1 MLILLKLTKII
12 LRSIHKNIP
21 NFLFD
26 SLHKLLIYSIMY
38 GDYYEEVCPLTAYLD
53 NSATTKPCKSAR
65 ENIIKAIDECWG
77 NPSSLH
83 TKGIDADILLLQSR
97 RALAKTLSCDEK
109 EIYFTS
115 GGTESNNIAV
125 FGAAY
130 AGKRKGNKIIT
141 SAIEHPSVHKCFD
154 KLESEGFE
162 VVKIPVD
169 SKGLIDLSVLENEID
184 EKTILV
190 SVMAVNNEVGTVE
203 PVQEIKNIVKRKN
216 SPALI
221 HVDAVQAFG
230 KVPINV
236 KKLGADLLSVSSHKI
251 HGPKGVGALFIKNGT
266 KLSPRVFGG
275 GQEKDIR
282 PGTEPMPAI
291 AGFFGAVE
299 ELKIKDSLEKV
310 TKLRDDFVS
319 ELRSLEG
326 VIINS
331 PDDALPYI
339 VNVSLAGLR
348 SETVLNLLS
357 GMGIYVSSG
366 SACAKGHKS
375 HVLTAMGL
383 DNNIIDSS
391 LRVSLSRFTTKEELD
406 YFIEGIKKAMSTI
419 MKR

>member
-1 MLILLKLTKII
+1 MLIYGLKLKIFYEVFTK
-12 LRSIHKNIP
+12 LSLL
-21 NFLFD
+21 FLFD

-38 GDYYEEVCPLTAYLD
+38 DDYYEEVCPLIAYLD
-53 NSATTKPCKSAR
+53 NSATTKPCQKAKEKMIEAI
-65 ENIIKAIDECWG
+65 ENCWG

-83 TKGIDADILLLQSR
+83 SKGIDADMLLLSSR
-97 RALAKTLSCDEK
+97 RIVAKCLSCDEK

-154 KLESEGFE
+154 KLESEGFQ
-162 VVKIPVD
+162 VVKIGVD
-169 SKGLIDLSVLENEID
+169 SKGMLDLNELEKEVD
-184 EKTILV
+184 EKTVLV
-190 SVMAVNNEVGTVE
+190 SIMAVNNEVGTIE
-203 PVQEIKNIVKRKN
+203 PIEEIRSIVRRKN

-221 HVDAVQAFG
+221 HIDAVQAFG
-230 KVPINV
+230 KLPLNV
-236 KKLGADLLSVSSHKI
+236 KKLGADLMSVSSHKI

-266 KLSPRVFGG
+266 KLSPRIFGG

-291 AGFFGAVE
+291 AGFAGAVE
-299 ELKIKDSLEKV
+299 ELNIRNSLEKM
-310 TKLRDDFVS
+310 TALRNEFVND
-319 ELRSLEG
+319 LRAIDG

-331 PDDALPYI
+331 PENALPYI
-339 VNVSLAGLR
+339 VNVSLSGLR
-348 SETVLNLLS
+348 SETVLNLMS
-357 GMGIYVSSG
+357 QMGIYVSSG

-383 DNNIIDSS
+383 DDSLIDSS
-391 LRVSLSRFTTKEELD
+391 LRVSLSRFTTKEELQ
-406 YFIEGIKKAMSTI
+406 YFIEGVNKALTTI

>member
-1 MLILLKLTKII
+1 MI
-12 LRSIHKNIP
+12 
-21 NFLFD
+21 
-26 SLHKLLIYSIMY
+26 
-38 GDYYEEVCPLTAYLD
+38 AYLD
-53 NSATTKPCKSAR
+53 NSATTKPCQKAK
-65 ENIIKAIDECWG
+65 EKMIKAIDDCWG

-83 TKGIDADILLLQSR
+83 SKGIDADILLADSR
-97 RALAKTLSCDEK
+97 RTVAKCLYCDEK

-130 AGKRKGNKIIT
+130 AGRRKGNKIIT

-162 VVKIPVD
+162 VVKIGVD
-169 SKGLIDLSVLENEID
+169 SKGMLNLNELEREVN

-190 SVMAVNNEVGTVE
+190 SIMAVNNEIGTIE
-203 PVQEIKNIVKRKN
+203 PFIEIKNIVKRKN

-230 KVPINV
+230 KLPLNT

-251 HGPKGVGALFIKNGT
+251 HGPKGVGALYIKNGT

-291 AGFFGAVE
+291 AGFAGAVE
-299 ELKIKDSLEKV
+299 ELDIKNSLEKM
-310 TKLRDDFVS
+310 TALRDEFVNN
-319 ELRSLEG
+319 LRAIDG

-348 SETVLNLLS
+348 SETVLNLMT
-357 GMGIYVSSG
+357 GMGIYISSG

-383 DNNIIDSS
+383 DGNIIDSS

-406 YFIEGIKKAMSTI
+406 YFIEGVNKALSTI